1 MSNEQEGH
9 IKVGI
14 TCGDINGVGLEVIMK
29 TFLDNRMHQI
39 CTPVIYAGHK
49 TVSHHRKLLNLTEF
63 NYQTIRSSN
72 EIILRKN
79 NVASCWEEDIPVEW
93 GQATEISGRY
103 ALKSLETAT
112 KDLADNKIDVL
123 VTAPI
128 NKHNIQGPGF
138 QFKGHT
144 EYLAAKFES
153 PKYLMMLVSD
163 TLRVAV
169 ATGHIPVHEVSAHLS
184 IDHIISRVKQMIQ
197 TLKRDFGV
205 RKPRIAVLGLNP
217 HAGDNG
223 LIGKEEQEIIIPAVK
238 KLFDETQ
245 PDRQAGNFVYG
256 PYSADGFFGS
266 GAYKKFDAV
275 LAMYHDQGLVPFKS
289 ISFSSGVNYTAG
301 LPVVRTSPDHGTAY
315 DIAGKG
321 IASEESLR
329 EAIYVAIDILR
340 NRAEYDQLNANPMI
354 VAKPNNRDRDF

>member
-1 MSNEQEGH
+1 MTIEQEGH

-14 TCGDINGVGLEVIMK
+14 TCGDLNGIGLEVIMK

-39 CTPVIYAGHK
+39 CTPVIYAGQK
-49 TVSHHRKLLNLTEF
+49 TVSMQRKLLELNDF
-63 NYQTIRSSN
+63 NYQTIRNSN

-79 NVASCWEEDIPVEW
+79 NVASCWEDEVPIEW
-93 GQATEISGRY
+93 GQATEISGKY
-103 ALKSLETAT
+103 ALRSLEAAT
-112 KDLADNKIDVL
+112 KDLADKKIDVL

-128 NKHNIQGPGF
+128 NKHNIQGPDF

-144 EYLAAKFES
+144 EYLAAKFDS

-169 ATGHIPVHEVSAHLS
+169 ATGHIPVQEVSQHMN
-184 IDHIISRVKQMIQ
+184 IETIITRVKQMIH
-197 TLKRDFGV
+197 TLKRDFGI
-205 RKPRIAVLGLNP
+205 RKPRIAILGLNP

-223 LIGKEEQEIIIPAVK
+223 LIGKEEQEVIIPAVK
-238 KLFDETQ
+238 LLFDENQ
-245 PDRQAGNFVYG
+245 FVYG

-266 GAYKKFDAV
+266 GAYKNFDAV
-275 LAMYHDQGLVPFKS
+275 LAMYHDQGLIPFKS

-301 LPVVRTSPDHGTAY
+301 LPVIRTSPDHGTAY

-321 IASEESLR
+321 TASEESIR
-329 EAIYVAIDILR
+329 EAIYVAIDILKMR
-340 NRAEYDQLNANPMI
+340 TEYDEISANPMA
-354 VAKPNNRDRDF
+354 VAKPNNRDRDY